1 MYVWWIA
8 RAALTKM
15 MTMQQRMYGAG
26 GSDRELEVPESA
38 IQRAKRTRCQAIG
51 DVTRVTQGGNDA
63 GDGGALYQRPDAAV
77 GRVLT
82 GRILTWGKSLKQ
94 QLRSIS
100 LERDVHETLTTT
112 KHAYVN
118 SRS

>member
-51 DVTRVTQGGNDA
+51 DITRVTQGGDDA
-63 GDGGALYQRPDAAV
+63 GDGGALCQRPMQPV

-82 GRILTWGKSLKQ
+82 GRITHLGKKF
-94 QLRSIS
+94 
-100 LERDVHETLTTT
+100 ETAAPIYTIR
-112 KHAYVN
+112 A
-118 SRS
+118 RRP